1 MALGMA
7 IEIVCDFIIFLLD
20 ISLSLSQA
28 GFSLM
33 AGQLLTEFQR
43 SLLTSTLESETTSS
57 YRQRLQIMLMA
68 DAGKSQ
74 AAIARELGCSP
85 QTVRH
90 WTLVAKS
97 GEAHNWKSTPLGRP
111 KVTSDEYLARL
122 AELAGIPPQSLHTVD
137 GSGNHYTQRRWTA
150 KLLSEHLKAETGIC
164 VSDRHINRLLKKLGI
179 TVNHRRSI
187 AQGASNNVVTTMVTP
202 LKTGTFG

>member
-1 MALGMA
+1 
-7 IEIVCDFIIFLLD
+7 
-20 ISLSLSQA
+20 
-28 GFSLM
+28 M
-33 AGQLLTEFQR
+33 AGQFLTPFQRTLLT
-43 SLLTSTLESETTSS
+43 TKLETETTTS

-97 GEAHNWKSTPLGRP
+97 GDAHNWKSTPLGRP

-122 AELAGIPPQSLHTVD
+122 AELAQTSPQAVVTHDNGETYS
-137 GSGNHYTQRRWTA
+137 QRRWTA
-150 KLLSEHLKAETGIC
+150 KLLSEHLKVETGIS
-164 VSDRHINRLLKKLGI
+164 VSDRHINRLLKKSGVCL
-179 TVNHRRSI
+179 NHRRS
-187 AQGASNNVVTTMVTP
+187 ASNTVVAHMP
-202 LKTGTFG
+202 MPRTGTFS